1 MTYKDNLKVQPP
13 CGKSNE
19 ASSSPSTTRTD
30 VFVERIKHYVSQS
43 AKSRE
48 DMVILSFESGLDF
61 GQDSRSVSTLGL
73 IDALSD
79 Q

>member
-43 AKSRE
+43 AKYRE
-48 DMVILSFESGLDF
+48 NMVILSFESCLYF
-61 GQDSRSVSTLGL
+61 RHDSH
-73 IDALSD
+73 ILSD
-79 Q
+79 C